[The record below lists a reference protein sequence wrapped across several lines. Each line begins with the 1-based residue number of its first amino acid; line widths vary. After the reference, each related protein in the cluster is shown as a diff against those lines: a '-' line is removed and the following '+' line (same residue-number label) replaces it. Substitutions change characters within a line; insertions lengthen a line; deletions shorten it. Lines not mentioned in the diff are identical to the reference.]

1 MLKVRVIPTLLLK
14 NYGLVKGISFDSW
27 RRVGTVLPAINVY
40 NSRNVDELILVDIEA
55 SNQNREFSIDSVNDV
70 ADNCFVPLSIGGGI
84 NDVSSATKLIEN
96 GCDKVTIN
104 SAIFSNPKLITQLA
118 DLFGSQAVIASIDV
132 YYENNNYTCFS
143 HSGKKN
149 QMQNPLEIAKKV
161 QDLGAGEILLTS
173 INNDGK
179 MEGYDYKLTELVSNG
194 VSVPVIA
201 SGGAGNSSHMLTVIK
216 ECGASAV
223 AAASIFHFT
232 EVTPNDIKE
241 HLRKNKIPVRD
252 SNWTLYPIK

>member
-14 NYGLVKGISFDSW
+14 NYGLVKGIGFDSW

-40 NSRNVDELILVDIEA
+40 NSRDVDELILVDIEA
-55 SNQNREFSIDSVNDV
+55 SNQKKEFSIDSVNDV

-84 NDVSSATKLIEN
+84 NNISGATRLIEN

-104 SAIFSNPKLITQLA
+104 SAIYSNPKLITQLA
-118 DLFGSQAVIASIDV
+118 NLFGSQAVVASIDV
-132 YYENNNYTCFS
+132 SYEKNNYTCFS

-149 QMQNPLEIAKKV
+149 EMQTPLEIAKKV
-161 QDLGAGEILLTS
+161 EDLGAGEILLTS

-179 MEGYDYKLTELVSNG
+179 MEGYDYKLTELISNNVSI
-194 VSVPVIA
+194 PVIA
-201 SGGAGNSSHMLTVIK
+201 SGGAGNSSHMLTAIK

-252 SNWTLYPIK
+252 SN

>member
-14 NYGLVKGISFDSW
+14 NYGLVKGIGFDSW

-118 DLFGSQAVIASIDV
+118 NLFGSQAVIASIDV

-149 QMQNPLEIAKKV
+149 QMQNPLEIAKK
-161 QDLGAGEILLTS
+161 
-173 INNDGK
+173 
-179 MEGYDYKLTELVSNG
+179 
-194 VSVPVIA
+194 
-201 SGGAGNSSHMLTVIK
+201 SSRSW
-216 ECGASAV
+216 C
-223 AAASIFHFT
+223 
-232 EVTPNDIKE
+232 
-241 HLRKNKIPVRD
+241 
-252 SNWTLYPIK
+252 W